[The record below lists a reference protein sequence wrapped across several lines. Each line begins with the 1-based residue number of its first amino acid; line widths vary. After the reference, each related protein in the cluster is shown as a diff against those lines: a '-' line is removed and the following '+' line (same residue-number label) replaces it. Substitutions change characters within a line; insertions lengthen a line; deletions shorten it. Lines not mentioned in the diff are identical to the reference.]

1 MTNLSPAASAALND
15 VRKAAT
21 AMKQAATDTAT
32 VADELRRYQ
41 KFAKPGQ
48 PSPHLVQVRQS
59 QARVRQ
65 ASNHAKQ
72 AFLKASTVFVREAAL
87 KVPVSK
93 SLESYI
99 TTWLAANPEA

>member
-1 MTNLSPAASAALND
+1 MTNLSPAASTALID
-15 VRKAAT
+15 VRKTAQ

-65 ASNHAKQ
+65 ASNQAKQ
-72 AFLKASTVFVREAAL
+72 AFLTASTTFVREAAL
-87 KVPVSK
+87 KVPVRL
-93 SLESYI
+93 SLEAYV
-99 TTWLAANPEA
+99 TAWLAANPEA

>member
-1 MTNLSPAASAALND
+1 MTNLSPAASTALID
-15 VRKAAT
+15 VRKAAQ

-87 KVPVSK
+87 KVPARQ
-93 SLESYI
+93 SLETYVS
-99 TTWLAANPEA
+99 TWLAANPEQ

>member
-1 MTNLSPAASAALND
+1 MNNLSPAASTALID
-15 VRKAAT
+15 VRKAAA

-59 QARVRQ
+59 QAKVRQ

-72 AFLKASTVFVREAAL
+72 AFLMASTTFVREAAL
-87 KVPVSK
+87 KVPAHK
-93 SLESYI
+93 SLESYVS
-99 TTWLAANPEA
+99 TWLAAHPEA

>member
-1 MTNLSPAASAALND
+1 MTNLSPAATTALID
-15 VRKAAT
+15 VRKAAQ

-65 ASNHAKQ
+65 AGNHAKQ
-72 AFLKASTVFVREAAL
+72 AFLKASTVFIREAAI
-87 KVPVSK
+87 KVPTRQ
-93 SLESYI
+93 SLESYV
-99 TTWLAANPEA
+99 TAWLAAHPEQ

>member
-1 MTNLSPAASAALND
+1 MTNLSPAASTALID
-15 VRKAAT
+15 VRKAAQ
-21 AMKQAATDTAT
+21 AMKQAATDTAM
-32 VADELRRYQ
+32 VSDELRRYQ

-72 AFLKASTVFVREAAL
+72 AFLKASMVFVREAAL
-87 KVPVSK
+87 KVPASA
-93 SLESYI
+93 SLESYVN
-99 TTWLAANPEA
+99 TWLAAHPEA

>member
-1 MTNLSPAASAALND
+1 MTNLSPAASTALID
-15 VRKAAT
+15 VRKAAQ

-65 ASNHAKQ
+65 ASNQAKQ
-72 AFLKASTVFVREAAL
+72 AFLTASMRFVREAAL
-87 KVPVSK
+87 KVPTK
-93 SLESYI
+93 LSLEAYV
-99 TTWLAANPEA
+99 TAWLAANPEA

>member
-1 MTNLSPAASAALND
+1 MTNLSPAASTALID
-15 VRKAAT
+15 VRKAVQ

-59 QARVRQ
+59 QAKVRQ

-72 AFLKASTVFVREAAL
+72 AFLKASTAFIREAAL
-87 KVPVSK
+87 KVPTHQ
-93 SLESYI
+93 SLESYV
-99 TTWLAANPEA
+99 TAWLAANPEQ

>member
-1 MTNLSPAASAALND
+1 MTNLSPAASTALID

-59 QARVRQ
+59 QAKVRQ

-87 KVPVSK
+87 KVPTHQ

-99 TTWLAANPEA
+99 NVWLAAHPEA